1 MTCFVGPAVRLP
13 DLGPPQPQP
22 PPFRYASSNNT
33 HVVRA
38 DIPRASPPS
47 RRGST
52 EPRAGGRTGALLA
65 PSPSLPP
72 RFKFN
77 HFEGRGGRE
86 ALLRTMH
93 GRSLLRWLAVVRA
106 VTMRGRG
113 HDSQGGH
120 MIRRGGDEGH

>member
-13 DLGPPQPQP
+13 DLGPLS
-22 PPFRYASSNNT
+22 RSTAASLSLCQQQQHT
-33 HVVRA
+33 RSQSEQTSRVRRPRLDGEVRSCARA
-38 DIPRASPPS
+38 D
-47 RRGST
+47 
-52 EPRAGGRTGALLA
+52 GRTGALLA

-120 MIRRGGDEGH
+120 RIHRE